1 MRVSTKDLE
10 EIRDM
15 MAKYFV
21 TFPYRLQGEA
31 GRVYLQS
38 ETGRDDLT
46 SRDTK
51 QELAYKMWNM
61 MKLLDRIN
69 DGELKLSNDL
79 SKTEHMRFK

>member
-1 MRVSTKDLE
+1 MRVSQKELE
-10 EIRDM
+10 GIRDM
-15 MAKYFV
+15 LAKYFV

-69 DGELKLSNDL
+69 DGELKLSND
-79 SKTEHMRFK
+79 SSTEHMRFK

>member
-38 ETGRDDLT
+38 ETGNEDLT

-69 DGELKLSNDL
+69 DGELKLN
-79 SKTEHMRFK
+79 TP

>member
-1 MRVSTKDLE
+1 MRVSDKDLQ

-15 MAKYFV
+15 MSKYFIN
-21 TFPYRLQGEA
+21 FPYRLQSEA

-69 DGELKLSNDL
+69 DGELKL
-79 SKTEHMRFK
+79 T

>member
-1 MRVSTKDLE
+1 ML
-10 EIRDM
+10 
-15 MAKYFV
+15 AKYFV
-21 TFPYRLQGEA
+21 TFPYRLQSEA

-61 MKLLDRIN
+61 MKMLDRIN
-69 DGELKLSNDL
+69 DGELKLANDSL
-79 SKTEHMRFK
+79 TEHMRFN

>member
-1 MRVSTKDLE
+1 MRVSTKDLQD
-10 EIRDM
+10 IRDM
-15 MAKYFV
+15 LAKYFV
-21 TFPYRLQGEA
+21 AFPYRLQGEA

-69 DGELKLSNDL
+69 DGELKLGGDS
-79 SKTEHMRFK
+79 STEHMRFK

>member
-1 MRVSTKDLE
+1 LRISDKDLQG
-10 EIRDM
+10 IRDM
-15 MAKYFV
+15 LAGYFV
-21 TFPYRLQGEA
+21 TFPYRLQSEA

-61 MKLLDRIN
+61 MKLLDRIS
-69 DGELKLSNDL
+69 DGELKQKKITD
-79 SKTEHMRFK
+79 

>member
-1 MRVSTKDLE
+1 LRISQKDLE

-15 MAKYFV
+15 LAGYFID
-21 TFPYRLQGEA
+21 FPYRVQGEA

-38 ETGRDDLT
+38 TKGNEDLT

-69 DGELKLSNDL
+69 DGELKLN
-79 SKTEHMRFK
+79 TP

>member
-1 MRVSTKDLE
+1 LRVSTKDLE

-69 DGELKLSNDL
+69 DGELKL
-79 SKTEHMRFK
+79 K

>member
-1 MRVSTKDLE
+1 ML
-10 EIRDM
+10 
-15 MAKYFV
+15 AGYFWD
-21 TFPYRLQGEA
+21 FPFRLQSEA

-38 ETGRDDLT
+38 DVGLDDLT

-69 DGELKLSNDL
+69 DGTLKL
-79 SKTEHMRFK
+79 K

>member
-1 MRVSTKDLE
+1 MRVSDKDLE
-10 EIRDM
+10 EIRNM
-15 MAKYFV
+15 LAGYFDN
-21 TFPYRLQGEA
+21 FPYRVQGEA

-38 ETGRDDLT
+38 ETRSGRDDLT

-69 DGELKLSNDL
+69 DGELKL
-79 SKTEHMRFK
+79 K

>member
-1 MRVSTKDLE
+1 MRVSHKDLQ
-10 EIRDM
+10 EIRDR
-15 MAKYFV
+15 MAKYCIN
-21 TFPYRLQGEA
+21 FPYRLQSEA

-61 MKLLDRIN
+61 MKLLDRIS
-69 DGELKLSNDL
+69 DGELKQKKITD
-79 SKTEHMRFK
+79 